1 MFSSAGRTG
10 AESASHSLTV
20 PAGLTFP
27 VVTGAHGHHIGVTMA
42 PRASGSRVPGKPAQ
56 GTCAVT
62 CAADTPRAACT
73 EARLSMCLF
82 LPVSL
87 ADLWPQRLLWNER
100 GVCSRAAVVWDLAA
114 STADVGTHFYERLW
128 PKPFWMYYQDD
139 YF

>member
-10 AESASHSLTV
+10 AESAAHSLMV

-27 VVTGAHGHHIGVTMA
+27 VVTGAHGHHVGVTMV

-73 EARLSMCLF
+73 EARLSTCVF
-82 LPVSL
+82 LPGSL
-87 ADLWPQRLLWNER
+87 ADLWPQRLL
-100 GVCSRAAVVWDLAA
+100 
-114 STADVGTHFYERLW
+114 
-128 PKPFWMYYQDD
+128 
-139 YF
+139 